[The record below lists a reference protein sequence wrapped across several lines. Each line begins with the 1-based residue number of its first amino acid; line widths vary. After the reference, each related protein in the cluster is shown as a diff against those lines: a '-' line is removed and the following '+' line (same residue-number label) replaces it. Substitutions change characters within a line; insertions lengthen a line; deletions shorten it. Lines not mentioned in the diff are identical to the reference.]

1 MAANEVKLTIRVGD
15 DGSLDVVAK
24 KAKKAA
30 QAAEQVGNATEKA
43 TKSRQ
48 KYSKGEK
55 GVAGSTS
62 NSTKAFSK
70 MRESMTGGGG
80 LVPAYATLAANV
92 FALSAAFN
100 VLRRAAQVEQLNQGL
115 SEMGKASGLAMGTL
129 ARGMQEATKH
139 ALTLEEAMR
148 ATSMITSAGLDAS
161 LVDDFGAAAQKAA
174 VALGRNTQDSLERFT
189 RGVTKLEPELLDELG
204 LFVRVDE
211 AAEDYARSLGKT
223 ASQLT
228 SFEKRQAFANA
239 TLEQANEKFGNVE
252 VDANPYDKLAAA
264 FADLSKTGLNLI
276 NTVLEPLVS
285 FLAGSTV
292 ALTGAMAL
300 FASTISGSVLG
311 GLASYAEKAKAISQ
325 ENKGLTAASRA
336 QLNIFNRSSATLKNL
351 SQSLIDGSA
360 ATYEYNKAVNGQ
372 NMSMI
377 SNLGLK
383 KRGLITEEE
392 YAKRVRT
399 SVRAINEI
407 RGAEMRQRLS
417 GAALAESK
425 AISAL
430 QAGRYDIALKNL
442 KRTMLLY
449 RGSLA
454 AAMKAQGVFTKVLR
468 VGTVALK
475 AAGTAARI
483 AGAAFSVLLG
493 PISMAIL
500 AFSLLKEAYEA
511 IRPLFVDEAT
521 LKLEEH
527 MEGVADTIKE
537 VTDNLNEANLGFDGN
552 STKIRTLTDSYIA
565 YGNVLSQVIDTVK
578 DIDNIGAKGGLEEQR
593 KIIQDLINDGG
604 KLQKAFKETFGT
616 SLITSIQTT
625 NNTLDEQIAKTKEFL
640 ETQRALGLRV
650 QAVKEAFKSA
660 GEAVANY
667 INKLKPTTVVTQVAE
682 TLTQLNNAI
691 QTARLEGGDIATIIK
706 EGLTKD
712 QALSDLVTNM
722 ILPED
727 SISERAKALQERM
740 TAAQQGLAI
749 AGTQYAKATTQ
760 AQKDGIQLSIN
771 YLIKEYTSA
780 YKELENLTKTGG
792 PTLTTEDQ
800 ISLAAEMFTKE
811 NSRLIVA
818 EEGIKKAKEALD
830 LEKARGD
837 ISEEGRSRI
846 IKLENSY
853 NTLIKTNLAEQEQFN
868 RRLAETLPP
877 SELKNQLLAEAE
889 RLLAEQKKLQEE
901 ITDKQEREVALARQG
916 LTVLQQQQK
925 ASKALLDLDARRAKN
940 QETIMNATK
949 TSLEM
954 QARNKNSIDF
964 RRGFD
969 PALNAQDQLQIEKEL
984 QDAKKTG
991 AENQY
996 NLAVKRTEME
1006 YKLLD
1011 AQMRLLAEESRLNA
1025 IKTKETDPKASAA
1038 FSTLAG
1044 ELDTA
1049 RGVLDTLRE
1058 ETLDALKKDYNA
1070 TLEKIAMQLQDKLS
1084 AAQASA
1090 LSATSQGDTTQ
1101 RALSMSEMFKP
1112 GSGEGEGSMMDEL
1125 PLTRQLKAMQNVL
1138 TPLTE
1143 DLRKLGPEGEIAAAM
1158 SQGAMTVAMS
1168 YSMLNDVF
1176 TATGENAATQGEK
1189 IAASA
1194 QAISAGI
1201 GAVNQIMQAQA
1212 NAQINKIDEQIKA
1225 EQKRDGK
1232 SKESLSKIAALEK
1245 KKEGIEKKA
1254 FERNK
1259 KMQMAQTIAN
1269 TAAGIAGVL
1278 SGIKDPLVTAPL
1290 AFATAV
1296 MIGAMGAAQ
1305 LAIIAGTSYQGGGSA
1320 PSVSAPTSI
1329 GLGQRQSSVDL
1340 AKSQSARGEL
1350 AYFRGESGT
1359 GGPENFRNAFT
1370 GYKNRAE
1377 GGNTAYMVGEQGP
1390 ELFVPEMPGRIVAND
1405 DIAPAAP
1412 TNVSFNINTIDAS
1425 GVEDMLVAQRGNIIG
1440 MIRQAA
1446 NSYGQDFVE
1455 EVDTSVFTQ
1464 SAGGVSRY

>member
-1 MAANEVKLTIRVGD
+1 MANEVKLTIRVSD
-15 DGSLDVVAK
+15 NGSLDVVAK
-24 KAKKAA
+24 SAKKAA
-30 QAAEQVGNATEKA
+30 KSTEDLGKA
-43 TKSRQ
+43 TDKTKESR
-48 KYSKGEK
+48 KRYSRGEK
-55 GVAGSTS
+55 GVANATA

-70 MRESMTGGGG
+70 MRDSMTGGGG

-115 SEMGKASGLAMGTL
+115 AEMGRASGLAMGTL

-211 AAEDYARSLGKT
+211 AAEDYARSIGKT

-239 TLEQANEKFGNVE
+239 ALEQANEKFGSVE
-252 VDANPYDKLAAA
+252 VDANPYDRLAAA
-264 FADLSKTGLNLI
+264 FADLSKTGLNLL
-276 NTVLEPLVS
+276 NTVLEPLIS
-285 FLAGSTV
+285 FLASSTT

-300 FASTISGSVLG
+300 FASTISGSIVG
-311 GLASYAEKAKAISQ
+311 GLASYAEKARAVSQ

-360 ATYEYNKAVNGQ
+360 ATYEYNKAVGGQ
-372 NMSMI
+372 QMSMM

-383 KRGLITEEE
+383 KRGIITEEE
-392 YAKRVRT
+392 YARRVKVST
-399 SVRAINEI
+399 QAINEI

-425 AISAL
+425 AMAAL
-430 QAGRYDIALKNL
+430 QAGRYGVVLKNL

-454 AAMKAQGVFTKVLR
+454 GAMKAQGLFTKSLR

-475 AAGTAARI
+475 AFGTAARI

-493 PISMAIL
+493 PISLAIL
-500 AFSLLKEAYEA
+500 AFSLLKEGYEA
-511 IRPLFVDEAT
+511 IRPMFVDEAT

-527 MEGVADTIKE
+527 MEGVADTVKE
-537 VTDNLNEANLGFDGN
+537 VTNNLNEANLGFEGN
-552 STKIRTLTDSYIA
+552 SSKIRTLTDSYIA
-565 YGNVLSQVIDTVK
+565 YGNVLSQVIETTK

-593 KIIQDLINDGG
+593 KIIQDLINEGG
-604 KLQKAFKETFGT
+604 KLRDAFKETFGT
-616 SLITSIQTT
+616 TLITSIQTA
-625 NNTLDEQIAKTKEFL
+625 NGGLEEQIAKTREFL
-640 ETQRALGLRV
+640 EAQRALGLRV
-650 QAVKEAFKSA
+650 QAVKEAFRSA

-667 INKLKPTTVVTQVAE
+667 INKLKPQTAVTQVAE
-682 TLTQLNNAI
+682 TLTALNTAI
-691 QTARLEGGDIATIIK
+691 KTADVADIPQIIK
-706 EGLTKD
+706 EGLESDK
-712 QALSDLVTNM
+712 ALADLVTNM

-740 TAAQQGLAI
+740 TAAQEGLKI
-749 AGTQYAKATTQ
+749 AGANYAKATTQ
-760 AQKDGIQLSIN
+760 AQKDGIQISID
-771 YLIKEYTSA
+771 YLVKEYTSA
-780 YKELENLTKTGG
+780 YKELEDLTKDGG
-792 PTLTTEDQ
+792 PTLTTQDQ
-800 ISLAAEMFTKE
+800 INLATEMFTKE
-811 NSRLIVA
+811 NNRLVVA
-818 EEGIKKAKEALD
+818 QEGITTAKEALA

-846 IKLENSY
+846 IALENKHKS
-853 NTLIKTNLAEQEQFN
+853 LILDNLKGQEDFN
-868 RRLAETLPP
+868 RRLAKTLPD

-889 RLLAEQKKLQEE
+889 RLLQQQKRITEE
-901 ITDKQEREVALARQG
+901 MTDTQEREVALAKQG
-916 LTVLQQQQK
+916 LTVLQEQQK
-925 ASKALLDLDARRAKN
+925 ASKALLDLDARRARN
-940 QETIMNATK
+940 QQMLMDAQRTT
-949 TSLEM
+949 LEK
-954 QARNKNSIDF
+954 QARDKNAIDF

-969 PALNAQDQLQIEKEL
+969 PALNAQDQLQIEKQL
-984 QDAKKTG
+984 QAAKEAAAK
-991 AENQY
+991 NQY
-996 NLAVKRTEME
+996 DLAVKRTEME
-1006 YKLLD
+1006 FKLLE
-1011 AQMRLLAEESRLNA
+1011 AQMRVLAEEARLNA
-1025 IKTKETDPKASAA
+1025 IKTKETDPTASAA

-1044 ELDTA
+1044 ELDVAKGT
-1049 RGVLDTLRE
+1049 LDTLRQ
-1058 ETLDALKKDYNA
+1058 ETLNALEKDYEA
-1070 TLEKIAMQLQDKLS
+1070 TLDKIAMKFQDTLS
-1084 AAQASA
+1084 TAQASA
-1090 LSATSQGDTTQ
+1090 LSATGQGDTTQ
-1101 RALSMSEMFKP
+1101 RALAMSEMFKA
-1112 GSGEGEGSMMDEL
+1112 GSGSGEGSMMEEL
-1125 PLTRQLKAMQNVL
+1125 PLTRQLGAMQNVL
-1138 TPLTE
+1138 TPLME
-1143 DLRKLGPEGEIAAAM
+1143 DLRKLGPEGELAAAM
-1158 SQGAMTVAMS
+1158 SQGAMTIAMN

-1176 TATGENAATQGEK
+1176 TATGDNAATQGEK

-1201 GAVNQIMQAQA
+1201 GAVNQIMQSQA
-1212 NAQINKIDEQIKA
+1212 NAQIKKIDDQIKA

-1232 SKESLSKIAALEK
+1232 SKESLSKIQALEK
-1245 KKEGIEKKA
+1245 KKEAIERKA

-1278 SGIKDPLVTAPL
+1278 SGIKDPIVTAPL

-1305 LAIIAGTSYQGGGSA
+1305 LAVIAGTSFQGGGSS
-1320 PSVSAPTSI
+1320 PSVSTPTAI
-1329 GLGQRQSSVDL
+1329 TAGQRQSSVDL

-1350 AYFRGESGT
+1350 AYFRGEQGM
-1359 GGPENFRNAFT
+1359 GGPESFRPTGAFA
-1370 GYKNRAE
+1370 GYKNRAA
-1377 GGNTAYMVGEQGP
+1377 GGNTAFMVGEQGP
-1390 ELFVPEMPGRIVAND
+1390 ELFVPETPGTIVPNGETQMG
-1405 DIAPAAP
+1405 AP
-1412 TNVSFNINTIDAS
+1412 TNVTFSINTIDAS
-1425 GVEDMLVAQRGNIIG
+1425 GVEDLLVAQRGNIIG

-1464 SAGGVSRY
+1464 SSGGVNRY